1 MDKFLLIGEED
12 WTPPVNKDWNS
23 KWFYSRPGQVSD
35 LIKRLLPKKMPKGM
49 KPKIKVKPDP
59 DPFRGFMG
67 AVFTSMP
74 TDEDLKS
81 LFKYVDSYRVLAI
94 NQLEPVTDF
103 QKYYFKCK
111 LVRQLDITEPK
122 EIINWVHKRLF
133 DGQLGTKLDVS
144 TLEIHPNFC
153 KVVKYNG
160 LNSITINDNFGEKYK
175 TIATYKWGMF
185 IDDHRILKLWPEFVK
200 TGTIQIQLIIYEVYP
215 GNPNTADRRL
225 VYTEKDLQNE
235 VEIRDT
241 IGKGTLHAVIEVKGN
256 GTLTLGALHYRWSR
270 LGIGNFFPGGSRVAD
285 KDREEIDFYF
295 NPGDMKPPLNI
306 YFSGWRSAEGFE
318 AFYMMRSFGGPFL
331 LFADPRL
338 DGGAFYLGSEE
349 LENKVVQTIEDKL
362 DYLGFTN
369 KQLTMSGMSMGSFGA
384 LYYGSKL
391 EPHSIILAKPLCDLG
406 TIASNERSRFGTFA
420 TSLDILSK
428 YEDNKLTIKQKIKLL
443 DNKFWNSFDKINW
456 SNVSFYITYMKQDEY
471 DTLSYERLLRHFAK
485 QERPIHLVIQG
496 YDGHHTDNSTPG
508 IIWFKHQYRWILHNY
523 FGRVK

>member
-23 KWFYSRPGQVSD
+23 KWFYSKPGQVSD

-94 NQLEPVTDF
+94 NNLEPVTDF

-133 DGQLGTKLDVS
+133 SEQVGTKLDVS
-144 TLEIHPNFC
+144 AIEIHPTYQEKIQYKGYNSVSI
-153 KVVKYNG
+153 KVVENEFKP
-160 LNSITINDNFGEKYK
+160 
-175 TIATYKWGMF
+175 IATYKWRIY
-185 IDDHRILKLWPEFVK
+185 IDKNRILKLWPEFVK
-200 TGTIQIQLIIYEVYP
+200 NGNIQIQLVIYEIYP
-215 GNPNTADRRL
+215 GNANTADRRL
-225 VYTEKDLQNE
+225 IYTEKDLQR
-235 VEIRDT
+235 EIEIHNT
-241 IGKGTLHAVIEVKGN
+241 IGGGTLNAVVEAKGN
-256 GTLTLGALHYRWSR
+256 GTLTLGAIHYRWSR
-270 LGIGNFFPGGSRVAD
+270 LGIGGFFPGGSRIVD
-285 KDREEIDFYF
+285 KDRQEIDFYF

-306 YFSGWRSAEGFE
+306 YFSGFRTAEGFE

-338 DGGAFYLGSEE
+338 DGGGFYLGSEE
-349 LENKVVQTIEDKL
+349 LENKVVQTIKDKL
-362 DYLGFTN
+362 AYLGFTN

-391 EPHSIILAKPLCDLG
+391 EPQSIITAKTLCDLG
-406 TIASNERSRFGTFA
+406 TIASNERKRFGGFA
-420 TSLDILSK
+420 TSLDMLVK
-428 YEDNKLTIKQKIKLL
+428 YEDNDLSVEEKIKNL
-443 DNKFWNSFDKINW
+443 DNKFWNSFDKADW
-456 SNVSFYITYMKQDEY
+456 SNTQLAITYMQQDDY
-471 DTLSYERLLRHFAK
+471 DDLSYRRLLQHLAK
-485 QERPIHLVIQG
+485 QKKPVHLIAQG
-496 YDGHHTDNSTPG
+496 YAGHHTDNSTPG
-508 IIWFKHQYRWILHNY
+508 IIWFKQQYNWILHND
-523 FGRVK
+523 FGRVKR